1 MSPSALYSGTVYHER
16 FRPTQHRFSY
26 QIHLFWLNLDE
37 LERLESSVKHFS
49 FMHRALVQFRSTDY
63 LGIHNGNVKQAVLN
77 KIVQLGGPSFKPAAS
92 DNGTAD
98 MQPACEVCM
107 LGQLR
112 TFGMYFSPV
121 NFYFVRPAG
130 ASVFTYMLAEVSNTP
145 WHERHY
151 YLVDMATQDDTQKAF
166 HVSPFNPMDMTYKWR
181 ISQPAAKFAMTM
193 DCHQQERD
201 FSAGLQLH
209 RAPLTS
215 QSLKAA
221 LFKIP
226 SMTVKTVTGIYW
238 QALKLWLKRTPIY
251 SHPNN

>member
-1 MSPSALYSGTVYHER
+1 MSASALYSGTVYHER

-37 LERLESSVKHFS
+37 LARLESSVKHLS
-49 FMHRALVQFRSTDY
+49 CSHRALVQFRSSDY
-63 LGIHNGNVKQAVLN
+63 LGAHDGNVKEAVLN
-77 KIVQLGGPSFKPAAS
+77 KIRQLGGPSFQQPVS
-92 DNGTAD
+92 SNGTTD
-98 MQPACEVCM
+98 RPPTCEVYM

-121 NFYFVRPAG
+121 NFYFVKPA
-130 ASVFTYMLAEVSNTP
+130 ASSLFTYMLAEVSNTP

-166 HVSPFNPMDMTYKWR
+166 HVSPFNPMDMTYQWQ
-181 ISQPAAKFAMTM
+181 ISQPASEFTMTM
-193 DCHQQERD
+193 DCYQQQRD
-201 FSAGLQLH
+201 FRAGLKLH
-209 RAPLTS
+209 RTPLTS

-221 LFKIP
+221 LIKIP

-238 QALKLWLKRTPIY
+238 QALKLWLKRTPVY
-251 SHPNN
+251 SHPNK